1 MSFVA
6 SGAGWVALAAIAA
19 GTAVN
24 YYNTEQTAK
33 RADKAQANEIYQ
45 QMGLQRQANADT
57 QSMLKKDASN
67 NSDTSQRSQLLDS
80 FQKAIA
86 ANQSTAQGGMGQ
98 VGAVSSAYT
107 KAANDASLG
116 VSQYANQQAGS
127 LADMNAPYLQR
138 QNENANLAQ
147 YGSEIG
153 SINQQS
159 QSDQALAN
167 IKMAGIQNNPWL
179 SAIGNGLTSYG
190 MSRMGGGMMTGSASA
205 AYSSPSVAYT
215 NDGYGINMPG
225 YQ

>member
-1 MSFVA
+1 MSYVA
-6 SGAGWVALAAIAA
+6 VGISVAAIVA

-24 YYNTEQTAK
+24 YYNTQQTAK
-33 RADKAQANEIYQ
+33 RADQAQAQEIQ
-45 QMGLQRQANADT
+45 QQSALDRKANAQT
-57 QSMLKKDASN
+57 QAMLQKDAAN

-107 KAANDASLG
+107 KAANDAALG
-116 VSQYANQQAGS
+116 VSQYANDQAGS

-147 YGSEIG
+147 YGSQIG
-153 SINQQS
+153 AINQQS

-179 SAIGNGLTSYG
+179 SAIGQGLTSYG
-190 MSRMGGGMMTGSASA
+190 MSRMGGGMMTGGASA
-205 AYSSPSVAYT
+205 GSASPSVIYT
-215 NDGYGINMPG
+215 NDGFGINMPG